1 MGQIHRLPDPNL
13 DGRRLIDVTAGELV
27 GWVVELLMQR
37 LGAQEPEAPLSV
49 RGLGRLYGV
58 ADDRVREWI
67 GEGMPCIRT
76 GDVRGIRIWP
86 DKARA
91 WLEVNRA

>member
-1 MGQIHRLPDPNL
+1 MAQIHRLPDPNP
-13 DGRRLIDVTAGELV
+13 DDRRSIDVTAGELV
-27 GWVVELLMQR
+27 EMVVERLMQR
-37 LGAQEPEAPLSV
+37 LGDQEPEAPLGV
-49 RGLGRLYGV
+49 KELGRLYGV